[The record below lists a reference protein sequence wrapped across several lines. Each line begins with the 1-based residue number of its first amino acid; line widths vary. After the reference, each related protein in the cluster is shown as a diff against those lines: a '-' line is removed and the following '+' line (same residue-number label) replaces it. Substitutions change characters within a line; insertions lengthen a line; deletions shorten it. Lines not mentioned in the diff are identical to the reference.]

1 MRQADIKRDT
11 KETKINLSLNLDGTG
26 QSSIDT
32 GVGFLDHMLTLF
44 AAHSRCDL
52 TVVCDGD
59 TYVDDHH
66 TVEDVAI
73 CLGQAIDQAL
83 DEKRGITRYS
93 STIIP
98 MDEALVLTALDISG
112 RGYLGWALKIPTEKC
127 GNFDTELIEEFFMAL
142 TREARITLHIHYLTG
157 KNSHHI
163 IEAAFKSFARTFR
176 EAVAVD
182 PELGDELPSTK
193 GAL

>member
-83 DEKRGITRYS
+83 GEKRGITRYS

-176 EAVAVD
+176 EAVAID
-182 PELGDELPSTK
+182 PQLDGDLPSTK
-193 GAL
+193 GSL

>member
-83 DEKRGITRYS
+83 GEKRGITRYS

-176 EAVAVD
+176 EAVAID
-182 PELGDELPSTK
+182 PQLGDELPSTK

>member
-83 DEKRGITRYS
+83 GEKRGITRYS

-98 MDEALVLTALDISG
+98 MDESLVLTALDISG

-176 EAVAVD
+176 EAVAID
-182 PELGDELPSTK
+182 PQLDGDLPSTK
-193 GAL
+193 GSL

>member
-112 RGYLGWALKIPTEKC
+112 RGYLGWAVKIPTEKC

>member
-1 MRQADIKRDT
+1 MRQSDIKRDT

-83 DEKRGITRYS
+83 GEKRGITRYS

-176 EAVAVD
+176 EAVAID
-182 PELGDELPSTK
+182 PQLDGDLPSTK
-193 GAL
+193 GSL

>member
-83 DEKRGITRYS
+83 GEKRGITRYS

>member
-59 TYVDDHH
+59 IYVDDHH

-83 DEKRGITRYS
+83 GEKRGITRYS

>member
-1 MRQADIKRDT
+1 MRKADIKRNT
-11 KETKINLSLNLDGTG
+11 KETKICLSLNLDGTG

-32 GVGFLDHMLTLF
+32 GCGFLDHMLTLF

-52 TVVCDGD
+52 SVICDGD

-83 DEKRGITRYS
+83 GEKRGISRYS

-112 RGYLGWALKIPTEKC
+112 RGYLGWALKIPTQKC

-176 EAVAVD
+176 EAVAIA
-182 PELGDELPSTK
+182 PALAGDLPSPK
-193 GAL
+193 GSL

>member
-1 MRQADIKRDT
+1 MRTAEIKRVT
-11 KETKINLSLNLDGTG
+11 KETKICLSLNLDGTG
-26 QSSIDT
+26 QSHIDT
-32 GVGFLDHMLTLF
+32 GVGFMDHMLTLF

-52 TVVCDGD
+52 DIKCDGD

-66 TVEDVAI
+66 TVEDIAI

-83 DEKRGITRYS
+83 GEKRGISRYS

-127 GNFDTELIEEFFMAL
+127 GDFDTELIEEFFMAL

-163 IEAAFKSFARTFR
+163 IECTFQSFARTFR
-176 EAVAVD
+176 EAVAID
-182 PELGDELPSTK
+182 PELAGELPSTK
-193 GAL
+193 GTL

>member
-1 MRQADIKRDT
+1 MRTAEIKRNT
-11 KETKINLSLNLDGTG
+11 KETKIELSLNLDGSG
-26 QSSIDT
+26 RSQIDT
-32 GVGFLDHMLTLF
+32 GCGFLDHMLTLF

-52 TVVCDGD
+52 NVTCDGD

-73 CLGQAIDQAL
+73 CLGWAIDQAL
-83 DEKRGITRYS
+83 GDKRGISRYS

-127 GNFDTELIEEFFMAL
+127 GDFDTELIEEFFMAL

-176 EAVAVD
+176 EAIAID

>member
-83 DEKRGITRYS
+83 GEKRGITRYS

-176 EAVAVD
+176 EAVAID
-182 PELGDELPSTK
+182 PQLGDELPSTK
-193 GAL
+193 GAI

>member
-52 TVVCDGD
+52 TVVCNGD

-83 DEKRGITRYS
+83 GEKRGITRYS

>member
-1 MRQADIKRDT
+1 MRKAEIKRDT

-26 QSSIDT
+26 KSHIDT
-32 GVGFLDHMLTLF
+32 GVGFMDHMLTLF

-52 TVVCDGD
+52 DVVCDGD

-73 CLGQAIDQAL
+73 CLGQALGMAL
-83 DEKRGITRYS
+83 GDKRGISRYS

-98 MDEALVLTALDISG
+98 MDEALVLTAPDISG
-112 RGYLGWALKIPTEKC
+112 RGYLGWALKIPTQKC

-142 TREARITLHIHYLTG
+142 TREAKITLHIHYLTG

-163 IEAAFKSFARTFR
+163 IEAAFKSFARTLR
-176 EAVAVD
+176 EAVSID
-182 PELGDELPSTK
+182 PELKGELPSTK
-193 GAL
+193 GSL